1 MPPLPNIWLA
11 ILGSG
16 PMAGM
21 AWARFSSSRLMAMAV
36 MSADMLVPFLR
47 TGRYAMSSTA
57 TPTRAQTMKPSMTAV
72 QAGSP
77 AAVSMGTVNTSV

>member
-1 MPPLPNIWLA
+1 MTPETVMPPLLNIWLA

-47 TGRYAMSSTA
+47 TGR
-57 TPTRAQTMKPSMTAV
+57 
-72 QAGSP
+72 
-77 AAVSMGTVNTSV
+77 